1 MFRKCP
7 RCGGLNVRRSS
18 DRASKTPS
26 RQIYRSPYRCRDCGM
41 RFTLTSRR
49 VYYLAAGV
57 GVVFIAGAVALIVSI
72 VTDNHRN
79 AREPIAGEIEGTI
92 KLAESGDI
100 SAEHKLAQMYAVG
113 DGVPKNDKE
122 AAKWL
127 ERAAEHGDAD
137 SQYEM
142 GVALREGRGSLQDD
156 ARALVWMQ
164 RAADA
169 GNARA
174 QFELGRMYFVGAGI
188 PADKIKAYIWLNL
201 AAAQGAVGAGS
212 LRDVV
217 RDQLTRDE
225 IIGAQAEARR
235 LGEIQ
240 LKRTAKQP

>member
-18 DRASKTPS
+18 NRASKTSS
-26 RQIYRSPYRCRDCGM
+26 RQIHRSPYRCRDCGM

-57 GVVFIAGAVALIVSI
+57 GVVIIAGAVGLILSIVS
-72 VTDNHRN
+72 DNRRS
-79 AREPIAGEIEGTI
+79 AREPAAAEIEGTL

-100 SAEHKLAQMYAVG
+100 SAEHQLAQMFAVG
-113 DGVPKNDKE
+113 DGVPKNEKE
-122 AAKWL
+122 ATKWL
-127 ERAAEHGDAD
+127 ERAAEHGDAA

-142 GVALREGRGSLQDD
+142 GIALREGRGRLQDD

-169 GNARA
+169 GSAQA
-174 QFELGRMYFVGAGI
+174 QFELGRMYFVGAGV
-188 PADKIKAYIWLNL
+188 PADKIRAYIWLNL
-201 AAAQGAVGAGS
+201 AAAQGAVGAAA

-217 RDQLTRDE
+217 RDQLSPDE
-225 IIGAQAEARR
+225 IIRAQADARR
-235 LGEIQ
+235 LSEVQ
-240 LKRTAKQP
+240 LKRTAKDP

>member
-18 DRASKTPS
+18 NRASKTSS
-26 RQIYRSPYRCRDCGM
+26 RQIHRSPYRCRDCGM

-57 GVVFIAGAVALIVSI
+57 GVVIVAAAVGLIVSS
-72 VTDNHRN
+72 VRDSQRS
-79 AREPIAGEIEGTI
+79 AREPAAAEIEGTR

-100 SAEHKLAQMYAVG
+100 SAEHQLAQMYAVG
-113 DGVPKNDKE
+113 DGVPKNEKE
-122 AAKWL
+122 ATKWL
-127 ERAAEHGDAD
+127 ERAAEHGDAE

-142 GVALREGRGSLQDD
+142 GMALREGRGRVQDD
-156 ARALVWMQ
+156 AGALMWMQ

-169 GNARA
+169 GNAQA

-188 PADKIKAYIWLNL
+188 PTDKIKAYIWLNL
-201 AAAQGAVGAGS
+201 AAAQGAVGAAS

-217 RDQLTRDE
+217 RDRLSPEE
-225 IIGAQAEARR
+225 IIGAQADARR

-240 LKRTAKQP
+240 FKRSAKQP